1 MNEINAKS
9 MVVPATFLRSC
20 FKITG
25 EFPSASEKVAG
36 KAGKPAPY
44 SMYRGCAPLATLGW
58 V

>member
-20 FKITG
+20 LKITG

-36 KAGKPAPY
+36 KAGKPAHICLY
-44 SMYRGCAPLATLGW
+44 GW